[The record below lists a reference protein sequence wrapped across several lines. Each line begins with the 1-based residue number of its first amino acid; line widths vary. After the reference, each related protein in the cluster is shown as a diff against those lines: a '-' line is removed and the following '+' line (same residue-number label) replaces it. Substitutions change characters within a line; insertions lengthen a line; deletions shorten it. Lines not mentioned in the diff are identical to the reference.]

1 MTNTRQQRFEI
12 DSMYDVSDVKLGVK
26 YWFAKLLNITL
37 SIFEWDGLPESLPQR
52 EIELQL
58 QLTGWCDVFR
68 RRNDKN
74 NHIVTTYTG
83 LYNFDEYYQPTR
95 LTYAQPV
102 LGSESNIKINSNDN
116 VLIYNSSLEY
126 NIMGVDIDRGLKSF
140 ILRYARQLADVE
152 STFNIACVNQR
163 QIDYPVARDGKVAN
177 SLKAFFNGL
186 ILGKKNIITDNQI
199 IEGFQSYPIQKNGNN
214 ETLMSILES
223 RDKIL
228 EQFYRDIGVKFRNPK
243 RAQLNTEEVES
254 DEQVLLIS
262 LDDMLKYRQDGA
274 NRLNEAFGTNITVKI
289 SDNFNRNQFS
299 NVKGENEIGENRR
312 DSELASK

>member
-12 DSMYDVSDVKLGVK
+12 DSMYDVANVKMGAK

-37 SIFEWDGLPESLPQR
+37 SIFEWKGLPESLPQR

-58 QLTGWCDVFR
+58 QLKGWCDVFR
-68 RRNDKN
+68 RRNDN
-74 NHIVTTYTG
+74 NLVTTYTG

-102 LGSESNIKINSNDN
+102 LGSESNVKINNNDN

-126 NIMGVDIDRGLKSF
+126 NITGVDVDIGLKTF
-140 ILRYARQLADVE
+140 ILRYARQLADIE
-152 STFNIACVNQR
+152 STFNIACINQR
-163 QIDYPVARDGKVAN
+163 QVDYPVARDGKVSE
-177 SLKAFFNGL
+177 SLKAFFNSL
-186 ILGKKNIITDNQI
+186 ILGKRTIITDNQI

-274 NRLNEAFGTNITVKI
+274 TRMNETFGTNITVKI
-289 SDNFNRNQFS
+289 SNNFDRVQFS
-299 NVKGENEIGENRR
+299 NVKGDNASYGENRR
-312 DSELASK
+312 NSELVS

>member
-1 MTNTRQQRFEI
+1 MTNTRLQRFEI
-12 DSMYDVSDVKLGVK
+12 DSMYNVADVKSGVK
-26 YWFAKLLNITL
+26 YWLAKLLNITL
-37 SIFEWDGLPESLPQR
+37 SIFEWKGLPESLPQR

-58 QLTGWCDVFR
+58 QMTGWCDVFR
-68 RRNDKN
+68 RRNGN
-74 NHIVTTYTG
+74 NLVTTYTG

-102 LGSESNIKINSNDN
+102 LGSESDIKINDN
-116 VLIYNSSLEY
+116 ENILIYNSSLEY
-126 NIMGVDIDRGLKSF
+126 NIMGIDVDRGLKSF
-140 ILRYARQLADVE
+140 ILRYARLLADVE
-152 STFNIACVNQR
+152 STFNIACINQR
-163 QIDYPVARDGKVAN
+163 QIDYPVARDGKVAE
-177 SLKAFFNGL
+177 SLKSFFNGL

-214 ETLMSILES
+214 ETLISILES

-274 NRLNEAFGTNITVKI
+274 RRLNETFGTNITVKI
-289 SDNFNRNQFS
+289 SDNFDRGQFS
-299 NVKGENEIGENRR
+299 NVKGDNVNNGENRR
-312 DSELASK
+312 NSELVSK